1 MEDCLMQY
9 FVVMCDYGD
18 RGLEAVVDPA
28 LTRDQIIAR
37 IKSRE
42 YDNIVWIDRVQSGE
56 KLGTEHQSTVT
67 DVTQE
72 LIDAAEAELE
82 EPFGDDL
89 ALPAAVIPPVR

>member
-1 MEDCLMQY
+1 MEY
-9 FVVMCDYGD
+9 FVVLQDYGS
-18 RGLEAVVDPA
+18 GLEAVVDPA
-28 LTRDQIIAR
+28 VTFSKVIDR

-42 YDNIVWIDRVQSGE
+42 YDNIVQIDWVHVVRGE
-56 KLGTEHQSTVT
+56 RIVVNMTR
-67 DVTQE
+67 E